1 MGGMPQAQKEDMWFG
16 FVDAT
21 GMDQADMT
29 PEGWARVE
37 AAIAA
42 HFAPVEEKLPF

>member
-29 PEGWARVE
+29 PAGWAQVE

>member
-1 MGGMPQAQKEDMWFG
+1 MTEKWYG

-29 PEGWARVE
+29 PEGWQTVKT
-37 AAIAA
+37 AITSDADY
-42 HFAPVEEKLPF
+42 LPF